1 MKDKSSISAS
11 PDRKKGISQ
20 TLSKSGVLLGKI
32 GQFGTHHHWIVIVVI
47 LMIISLL
54 VTIVVPK
61 LPIPFTLR
69 LGLFSTSNWGVPE
82 AETYQVV
89 DQLIDRFEEKHPYV
103 QVEYISGIVKDDY
116 SQWLSDQIVQGKQP
130 DVFMVLDQDFNML
143 ASLGAL
149 LDLNKLINQEAE
161 FSLAQ
166 YYEPA
171 LEEGIYH
178 GQFYAMPYQC
188 NLKLMFVNT
197 TLLTQENIAL
207 PSKDWTLD
215 EFLNLCEK
223 MTKDTDQDGQN
234 DLFGFVDYTW
244 NDAVEAFGL
253 DLFDESGQSA
263 QINDDKVK
271 LAIQFMQKLQ
281 AYDQNQN
288 STYLNQ
294 GFDSG
299 RTVFA
304 PMSLAEYKTYRPY
317 PWKVR
322 KYSTF
327 EWTMLPMPSQVQ
339 NEASACLDTLMMG
352 ISATTHHAREAW
364 DLLKMFVA
372 DETTQQM
379 IADYT
384 GSISALNNLEM
395 SMGGLEEE
403 TAFSLDCLD
412 WAITHS
418 RAKNR
423 FRKYEEAMTLL
434 ENGVEQILISSSDL
448 DLDLLKLQNQLNLFL
463 RE

>member
-1 MKDKSSISAS
+1 MRDNQKINHAFRNLITQYRFKISSKKIQPSRAHHQWIGIIAILLIGSVLIS
-11 PDRKKGISQ
+11 
-20 TLSKSGVLLGKI
+20 VL
-32 GQFGTHHHWIVIVVI
+32 
-47 LMIISLL
+47 
-54 VTIVVPK
+54 VPR

-69 LGLFSTSNWGVPE
+69 LGIFSTSNWGVPE

-89 DQLIDRFEEKHPYV
+89 DQLIERFEESHPYV

-149 LDLNKLINQEAE
+149 LDLDKFVIQEPKV
-161 FSLAQ
+161 SLEQ

-178 GQFYAMPYQC
+178 NQLYAMPYQC

-197 TLLTQENIAL
+197 TLLVQEDIAL
-207 PSKDWTLD
+207 PNQNWTLE
-215 EFLNLCEK
+215 EFLSICEK
-223 MTKDTDQDGQN
+223 VTQDTNQDGQN

-253 DLFDESGQSA
+253 ELFDQSGQNA
-263 QINDDKVK
+263 LVNDDQVK
-271 LAIQFMQKLQ
+271 MAIQFMQRLEK
-281 AYDQNQN
+281 YDQNQN
-288 STYLNQ
+288 STYVNQ

-317 PWKVR
+317 PWKVG

-327 EWTMLPMPSQVQ
+327 EWTMLPMPSQDP

-352 ISATTHHAREAW
+352 ISAITHHTHEAW
-364 DLLKMFVA
+364 DLLKIFVA
-372 DETTQQM
+372 DETTQQL
-379 IADYT
+379 IANHT
-384 GSISALNNLEM
+384 GSISALKNLEM
-395 SMGGLEEE
+395 SIGFSKEE
-403 TAFSLDCLD
+403 TTFSLECLD

-418 RAKNR
+418 RSKNR
-423 FRKYEEAMTLL
+423 FRKYEEAISLL
-434 ENGVEQILISSSDL
+434 ENGVDQILLSSNDL

>member
-1 MKDKSSISAS
+1 MKDIQELKNSFKNRVI
-11 PDRKKGISQ
+11 Q
-20 TLSKSGVLLGKI
+20 YCSKVSLALGKI
-32 GQFGTHHHWIVIVVI
+32 GQFSSHHHWIGIIAI
-47 LMIISLL
+47 LMVGSLL
-54 VTIVVPK
+54 VSFLAPR
-61 LPIPFTLR
+61 LPIPFTLH

-89 DQLIDRFEEKHPYV
+89 DKLIERFEESHPYV
-103 QVEYISGIVKDDY
+103 KVEYISGIVKDDY
-116 SQWLSDQIVQGKQP
+116 SQWLSDQIVRGEQP

-149 LDLNKLINQEAE
+149 LGLDKLVSQEPAVSLN
-161 FSLAQ
+161 Q

-178 GQFYAMPYQC
+178 NQLYAMPYQC

-197 TLLTQENIAL
+197 TLLAQENIPL
-207 PSKDWTLD
+207 PSQNWTLE
-215 EFLNLCEK
+215 EFLNICEK
-223 MTKDTDQDGQN
+223 MTQDTDQDGQN

-244 NDAVEAFGL
+244 KDAVEAFGL
-253 DLFDESGQSA
+253 ELFDELGRSA
-263 QINDDKVK
+263 QVNDDQVK
-271 LAIQFMQKLQ
+271 TAIQFMQKLEE
-281 AYDQNQN
+281 YDQNQN

-327 EWTMLPMPSQVQ
+327 EWTMLPMPAQKANGV
-339 NEASACLDTLMMG
+339 SACLDTLMMG

-364 DLLKMFVA
+364 DLLRMFVA

-379 IADYT
+379 IAEYT
-384 GSISALNNLEM
+384 GSISALNNLEL
-395 SMGGLEEE
+395 SMGFSRDE
-403 TAFSLDCLD
+403 TTFSLEFLD

-418 RAKNR
+418 RSKNR

-434 ENGVEQILISSSDL
+434 ETDINQILTSSTDL
-448 DLDLLKLQNQLNLFL
+448 DLDLLKLQHQLDLFL